1 MAISFFPCDNGV
13 PPSVYFTEGVM
24 AIYSPVNHE
33 DKVAERIFKRLRE
46 LGDGC
51 REPLTEVIVVVE
63 ALEENRLTR

>member
-1 MAISFFPCDNGV
+1 
-13 PPSVYFTEGVM
+13 M